1 MSNYVTKRQSR
12 QRLFNNILLFLSIL
26 LLRISQKTKTK
37 NILLFVAKI
46 SFLLPTS
53 KNNDTYKLM
62 THIRIYTFTDIQ
74 ADIFVRPKNLHGRT
88 HIWMGPSRDPVNQ
101 KNHTTAPRA
110 HDYGNT

>member
-1 MSNYVTKRQSR
+1 
-12 QRLFNNILLFLSIL
+12 
-26 LLRISQKTKTK
+26 
-37 NILLFVAKI
+37 
-46 SFLLPTS
+46 
-53 KNNDTYKLM
+53 M

-110 HDYGNT
+110 RDYGNT